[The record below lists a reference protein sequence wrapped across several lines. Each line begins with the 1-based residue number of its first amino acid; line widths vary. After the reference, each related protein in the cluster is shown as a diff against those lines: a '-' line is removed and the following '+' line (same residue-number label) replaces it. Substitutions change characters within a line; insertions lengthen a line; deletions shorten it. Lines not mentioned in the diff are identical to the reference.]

1 MLIDYPAIFLIGFLG
16 GFGHCI
22 GMCGGFVM
30 AYSIKL
36 NSGRPSP
43 AKALIAPHLLYNIG
57 RISTYTLLG
66 LLFGLAGEILGI
78 RLGIINYQGALQVIA
93 GLLMVWMGLDFGGWI
108 PPLSAN
114 YFPGYNRFKQLA
126 GSLLNRVNRKNVFV
140 LGVILGF
147 IPCGL
152 VYAAGAKAAAAG
164 TVLGGMLTMLIF
176 GLGTIPAMVLAGVGA
191 SFLTAKFRQRLFR
204 IATVLVILMGAMTVY
219 RGIHHLTHPQP
230 TPQHGADAQSHH

>member
-1 MLIDYPAIFLIGFLG
+1 MLIDYPAVFLIGFLG

-36 NSGRPSP
+36 NP
-43 AKALIAPHLLYNIG
+43 ARSASIKQLLVPHLLYNAG
-57 RISTYTLLG
+57 RILTYMFLG
-66 LLFGLAGEILGI
+66 LLFGLAGETLGI

-114 YFPGYNRFKQLA
+114 YFPGYIRFKQWVSA
-126 GSLLNRVNRKNVFV
+126 ALNRVNRKNVFG
-140 LGVILGF
+140 LGMILGF

-152 VYAAGAKAAAAG
+152 VYAAGAKAAAAA
-164 TVLGGMLTMLIF
+164 TIPGGVLTMLFF
-176 GLGTIPAMVLAGVGA
+176 GLGTAPAMVIAGTGA

-204 IATVLVILMGAMTVY
+204 LATVLVIVLGAATVY

-230 TPQHGADAQSHH
+230 THQHGAEVPANH